1 MATCTNL
8 IRDDGF
14 GAQYQ
19 TIICAI
25 LCTELHGHPFAYSRP
40 NLAKVYSAA
49 EIEEMETLMNFRG
62 NYLTADGFEN
72 KVHIQA
78 SYAFV
83 EQNIDAC
90 LASPSMKKIKGL
102 FSQNKQ
108 RPFDTDQVHVAV
120 HIRRPSISPTIDN
133 PDQIEGHH
141 VKALRDF
148 SSDHVERF
156 TRDSHFLTVMDQIR
170 SKHPTALFHIFS
182 EGDPDLFRA
191 FEAPDVVLHLNEPV
205 TDTFTKLVFADVLV
219 TCKSAFSYVAALLSD
234 GEVWYTPF
242 CHAPA
247 SHWLKITS

>member
-19 TIICAI
+19 SIICAI

-49 EIEEMETLMNFRG
+49 EIEEMENLMNFRG
-62 NYLTADGFEN
+62 NYPDADGSEN

-78 SYAFV
+78 SYTFV
-83 EQNIDAC
+83 EQNIDMC
-90 LASPSMKKIKGL
+90 LKSAPMQNIKSLFRANKK
-102 FSQNKQ
+102 
-108 RPFDTDQVHVAV
+108 RPFDTDRVHVAV

-156 TRDSHFLTVMDQIR
+156 TRDAHFLATMDQIR
-170 SKHPTALFHIFS
+170 SKHPTALFHVFS

-191 FEAPDVVLHLNEPV
+191 FEAADVIMHLNEPA
-205 TDTFTKLVFADVLV
+205 TETFIKLVFADVLV
-219 TCKSAFSYVAALLSD
+219 TCKSSFSYVAALLSD

-242 CHAPA
+242 WHRPA